1 VSSGLIQLKTN
12 LKEFGYG
19 SDKPYITKDI
29 LNPPTSNPIGMEV
42 SKRLDDTSRMT
53 SMLMDRPGISYL
65 INESLLA
72 QVYIGD
78 KVQRGLRKSN
88 TNKGVLKTIGQT
100 IGNVVQIAASTLAQ
114 VPVNGTGTHYL
125 KGFRTQMY
133 LQPDPDEPRANAF
146 AEFFGEGGVEG
157 APYALVGA
165 EVPMHITS
173 EFVDTNDFETTS
185 RNSSK
190 YDYQEGLPKDGK
202 NTKLP
207 ETSAFTTIK
216 SAQTE
221 GKVARPIISD
231 HQGEEGW
238 KPFTNE
244 SVRPKLVYK
253 DNQDKEIVKQS
264 KYQATASI
272 ASIPDRSNRDLAKS
286 GTPIP
291 VGDPQAHT
299 SGDPKK
305 NQTTLTKGQTTSLPI
320 TSSYYGLV
328 STKQITTSKYDYG
341 TTYSNT
347 STGNNINAAQ
357 SGDIIKTSP
366 SRVSDGKISGS
377 IAIPTPSPE
386 TPEDFRDKYSPSGK
400 YKTGTVPTN
409 YIQGKALNQ
418 ETEGV
423 SATNIIPG
431 INVESLPNTTLG
443 NFARSLSSKLGS
455 VTIANPLVNAVAD
468 RNGRVIDGSNRNKK
482 ITDRFTE
489 SKDTVNLTG
498 IIEGDS
504 KTNDAQVNF
513 YFKII
518 TPDKQQVV
526 QFRAY
531 IDSLDDNYT
540 GDWGSH
546 QYVGRA
552 EEFYTYK
559 GFKRDINVSFK
570 IVSFNAK
577 EMKPM
582 YDKMLL
588 LASTTA
594 PTYGGTSNFMRGTL
608 ARLTI
613 GSYFN
618 DLAGII
624 TSVKYTVV
632 KDSPW
637 NQPLENPGKGTPTVF
652 DCSVS
657 FKPIHDFV
665 PETKLLEYFSEK
677 GANFNQGLKATVAAD
692 VTEVIEAG
700 VEEPTE
706 GQGDLTA
713 EQLKAFEGTGAVVI
727 NTKSSQTATNI
738 AAAAAALRQNPI

>member
-1 VSSGLIQLKTN
+1 MSSGLIQLQTD
-12 LKEFGYG
+12 LKSLRYG

-29 LNPPTSNPIGMEV
+29 ENPPSSNPIGMEV
-42 SKRLDDTSRMT
+42 TKRLDDTSRMT
-53 SMLMDRPGISYL
+53 QMLLDRPGVHYL
-65 INESLLA
+65 INEALLG

-78 KVQRGLRKSN
+78 RVQRGLRKNN

-100 IGNVVQIAASTLAQ
+100 IGNVARIAGSTLAQ

-165 EVPMHITS
+165 EIPMHITS
-173 EFVDTNDFETTS
+173 EFVDTDDFETTS

-207 ETSAFTTIK
+207 DTSAFTTIK
-216 SAQTE
+216 TAQIDGT
-221 GKVARPIISD
+221 VASPIIPD
-231 HQGEEGW
+231 HQEEEGW
-238 KPFTNE
+238 KPFANE
-244 SVRPKLVYK
+244 SVRPKLVYR

-264 KYQATASI
+264 KYQATASV
-272 ASIPDRSNRDLAKS
+272 ASIPDRVNRDFAKL

-291 VGDPQAHT
+291 VGEPQRQT
-299 SGDPKK
+299 SGNPKK
-305 NQTTLTKGQTTSLPI
+305 NQTTLTSGSMLGGSIPI
-320 TSSYYGLV
+320 TGSYDDLLITE
-328 STKQITTSKYDYG
+328 TKL
-341 TTYSNT
+341 T
-347 STGNNINAAQ
+347 STYNADKPFKTTTQDNINAVQ
-357 SGDIIKTSP
+357 GNQLIKTTP
-366 SRVSDGKISGS
+366 STVNDALISGS
-377 IAIPTPSPE
+377 VEVATDAGGA
-386 TPEDFRDKYSPSGK
+386 TKVFKDKYSKDGK

-409 YIQGKALNQ
+409 YVQGKAINQ
-418 ETEGV
+418 EVQNTQ
-423 SATNIIPG
+423 SNNIASG
-431 INVESLPNTTLG
+431 IDVNSLPNTTLG
-443 NFARSLSSKLGS
+443 RFAKSLSSTLGS
-455 VTIANPLVNAVAD
+455 VNIANPVVNNTAD
-468 RNGRVIDGSNRNKK
+468 RNGRVINGSNRNKK
-482 ITDRFTE
+482 ITAKYVE
-489 SKDTVNLTG
+489 SKDTVNETG
-498 IIEGDS
+498 IVEKTS
-504 KTNDAQVNF
+504 ATNDAQINF

-518 TPDKQQVV
+518 TPDKEQVV

-570 IVSFNAK
+570 IVSFNAN

-582 YDKMLL
+582 YEKMLL
-588 LASTTA
+588 LAGATA
-594 PTYGGTSNFMRGTL
+594 PTYGGASNFMRGTL

-637 NQPLENPGKGTPTVF
+637 NQAGTDGKGTPTVF

-665 PETKLLEYFSEK
+665 PETKVLEYFTGGDVEFASSL
-677 GANFNQGLKATVAAD
+677 QATERKE
-692 VTEVIEAG
+692 VTTVIRGEGDEEAT
-700 VEEPTE
+700 EPS
-706 GQGDLTA
+706 
-713 EQLKAFEGTGAVVI
+713 I
-727 NTKSSQTATNI
+727 N
-738 AAAAAALRQNPI
+738 NPITFADTGLFRSNNANNTGPFSSRLFTNQLG

>member
-1 VSSGLIQLKTN
+1 MSSGLLQLKTN

-202 NTKLP
+202 NAKLP

-216 SAQTE
+216 TAQTE
-221 GKVARPIISD
+221 GTVAKGIISD

-264 KYQATASI
+264 KYQLT
-272 ASIPDRSNRDLAKS
+272 PFLDLRYRGNKDLAKS

-291 VGDPQAHT
+291 VGEPQRQT

-305 NQTTLTKGQTTSLPI
+305 NQTTLTKAQPTSLPI
-320 TSSYYGLV
+320 TGSYSSLLV
-328 STKQITTSKYDYG
+328 TEVPTTSTYNADKPFK
-341 TTYSNT
+341 TTT
-347 STGNNINAAQ
+347 QANINSAQ
-357 SGDIIKTSP
+357 SGKIIKTSP
-366 SRVSDGKISGS
+366 SWVSDSKISGS
-377 IAIPTPSPE
+377 VAIPTPSPVE
-386 TPEDFRDKYSPSGK
+386 PVTFKDKYSTSGK

-423 SATNIIPG
+423 EATNIVPG
-431 INVESLPNTTLG
+431 INVDSLPDTTIG
-443 NFARSLSSKLGS
+443 RFAKSLSSKLGS

-482 ITDRFTE
+482 ITDRFPE
-489 SKDTVNLTG
+489 SKDTVNLRG
-498 IIEGDS
+498 IEEGDS

-582 YDKMLL
+582 YEKMIL

-613 GSYFN
+613 GSYFD

-637 NQPLENPGKGTPTVF
+637 NLPEDPGKGTPTVF

-665 PETKLLEYFSEK
+665 PETKLLGYFLDRK
-677 GANFNQGLKATVAAD
+677 GTNFAQSLKDIVATD
-692 VTEVIEAG
+692 VTTVVAEERELTEG
-700 VEEPTE
+700 VPTE
-706 GQGDLTA
+706 GQGVTRNLSISADVL
-713 EQLKAFEGTGAVVI
+713 G
-727 NTKSSQTATNI
+727 N
-738 AAAAAALRQNPI
+738 NPSVGEFT

>member
-1 VSSGLIQLKTN
+1 MSNGLIHLQTN
-12 LKEFGYG
+12 LKKFSYG

-29 LNPPTSNPIGMEV
+29 ENPPTSNPIGMEV
-42 SKRLDDTSRMT
+42 TKRLDDTSRMT
-53 SMLMDRPGISYL
+53 QMLLDRPGVNYL
-65 INESLLA
+65 INEALLG

-78 KVQRGLRKSN
+78 KVQRGLRKNN

-100 IGNVVQIAASTLAQ
+100 IGNVAQIALSTLAQ

-165 EVPMHITS
+165 EVPMHISS
-173 EFVDTNDFETTS
+173 EFVDTDDYETTS
-185 RNSSK
+185 RNRSK

-207 ETSAFTTIK
+207 EESSFVFIK
-216 SAQTE
+216 TAQTE
-221 GKVARPIISD
+221 GTVASPIIPD
-231 HQGEEGW
+231 HQEEEGW

-244 SVRPKLVYK
+244 SVGPKLVYK
-253 DNQDKEIVKQS
+253 DKDDKQIIKQS

-272 ASIPDRSNRDLAKS
+272 ASIPGRSNRDLAKL

-291 VGDPQAHT
+291 VGEPQKQIT
-299 SGDPKK
+299 GDPTR
-305 NQTTLTKGQTTSLPI
+305 NQTTLTKGQPDSLPI
-320 TSSYYGLV
+320 TGSY
-328 STKQITTSKYDYG
+328 STPLLGTVAPATSKYNADNPFK
-341 TTYSNT
+341 TTT
-347 STGNNINAAQ
+347 QNNINAAQ
-357 SGDIIKTSP
+357 FGKIIKTSP

-377 IAIPTPSPE
+377 VAIPTESTEDPE
-386 TPEDFRDKYSPSGK
+386 AFTDKYSNSTK

-423 SATNIIPG
+423 QATSMVPG
-431 INVESLPNTTLG
+431 IPLESLSDNTFGRIAKSLPNM
-443 NFARSLSSKLGS
+443 LGS
-455 VTIANPLVNAVAD
+455 VTLTNPVVNNIAD
-468 RNGRVIDGSNRNKK
+468 RNGRVIDGSNRNRK
-482 ITDRFTE
+482 ISSRLPSE
-489 SKDTVNLTG
+489 VKDTVNRIG
-498 IIEGDS
+498 IVEGPTNS
-504 KTNDAQVNF
+504 TNDAQVNF

-518 TPDKQQVV
+518 TPDATKVV

-570 IVSFNAK
+570 IVSFNEK

-582 YDKMLL
+582 YEKMIL
-588 LASTTA
+588 LASATA

-608 ARLTI
+608 ASLTI
-613 GSYFN
+613 GSYFD

-637 NQPLENPGKGTPTVF
+637 NQPEAPGQGTPTVF

-665 PETKLLEYFSEK
+665 PETKLLEYFFKK
-677 GANFNQGLKATVAAD
+677 GTSFAQSLKAIVATD
-692 VTEVIEAG
+692 VTTVIEQE
-700 VEEPTE
+700 VEE
-706 GQGDLTA
+706 TA
-713 EQLKAFEGTGAVVI
+713 LLLPVVPVPFI
-727 NTKSSQTATNI
+727 GPLPQ
-738 AAAAAALRQNPI
+738 

>member
-1 VSSGLIQLKTN
+1 MSNGLIHLQTN
-12 LKEFGYG
+12 LKKFSYG

-29 LNPPTSNPIGMEV
+29 ENPPTSNPIGMEV

-53 SMLMDRPGISYL
+53 QMLLDRPGVNYL
-65 INESLLA
+65 INEALLG

-78 KVQRGLRKSN
+78 KVQRGLRKNN

-100 IGNVVQIAASTLAQ
+100 IGNVAQIALSTLAQ

-165 EVPMHITS
+165 EVPMHISS
-173 EFVDTNDFETTS
+173 EFVDTDDYETTS
-185 RNSSK
+185 RNRSK

-207 ETSAFTTIK
+207 EESSFVFIK
-216 SAQTE
+216 TAQTE
-221 GKVARPIISD
+221 GTVASPIIPD
-231 HQGEEGW
+231 HQEEEGW

-244 SVRPKLVYK
+244 SVGPKLVYK
-253 DNQDKEIVKQS
+253 DKDDKQIIKQS

-272 ASIPDRSNRDLAKS
+272 ASIPGRSNRDFAKL

-291 VGDPQAHT
+291 VGEPQRHT

-305 NQTTLTKGQTTSLPI
+305 NQTTLTKGQPDSLPI
-320 TSSYYGLV
+320 TGSYSTLLDTV
-328 STKQITTSKYDYG
+328 SILPSTYNADSTYNKATTQD
-341 TTYSNT
+341 
-347 STGNNINAAQ
+347 NINSAQ
-357 SGDIIKTSP
+357 TGEIIKTSP

-377 IAIPTPSPE
+377 VEIPTENSEVPKVF
-386 TPEDFRDKYSPSGK
+386 TDKYSK
-400 YKTGTVPTN
+400 DTQYKTGTVPTN

-418 ETEGV
+418 ETEGAR
-423 SATNIIPG
+423 ATDLIPG
-431 INVESLPNTTLG
+431 IDIESLPNTTLG
-443 NFARSLSSKLGS
+443 RFAKSLPNMLGS
-455 VTIANPLVNAVAD
+455 VNSGNPVVNNIAD
-468 RNGRVIDGSNRNKK
+468 RNGRVIDGSNRNRK
-482 ITDRFTE
+482 ISSRLPSE
-489 SKDTVNLTG
+489 VKDTVNRIG
-498 IIEGDS
+498 IVDKTS
-504 KTNDAQVNF
+504 STNDAQVNF

-518 TPDKQQVV
+518 TPDATKVV

-570 IVSFNAK
+570 IVSFNAA

-582 YDKMLL
+582 YEKMIL
-588 LASTTA
+588 LASATA

-608 ARLTI
+608 ASLTI
-613 GSYFN
+613 GSYFD

-637 NQPLENPGKGTPTVF
+637 NQPEAPGQGTPTVF

-657 FKPIHDFV
+657 FKPIHNFV
-665 PETKLLEYFSEK
+665 PETKLLEYFFRK
-677 GANFNQGLKATVAAD
+677 GTSFAQSLKAIVATD
-692 VTEVIEAG
+692 VTTEIKQEDEEVVVART
-700 VEEPTE
+700 P
-706 GQGDLTA
+706 
-713 EQLKAFEGTGAVVI
+713 EQ
-727 NTKSSQTATNI
+727 QI
-738 AAAAAALRQNPI
+738 AAENNSIRPGIVEGFGKGQDEEF

>member
-1 VSSGLIQLKTN
+1 MSNGLIHLQTDLKS
-12 LKEFGYG
+12 LRYG

-29 LNPPTSNPIGMEV
+29 ENPPTSNPIGMEV

-53 SMLMDRPGISYL
+53 QMLLDRPGVNYL
-65 INESLLA
+65 INEALLG

-78 KVQRGLRKSN
+78 KVQRGLRKNN
-88 TNKGVLKTIGQT
+88 TNRGVLKTIGKT
-100 IGNVVQIAASTLAQ
+100 IGNVAQIALSTLAQ

-165 EVPMHITS
+165 EVPMHISS
-173 EFVDTNDFETTS
+173 EFVNTDDYETTS

-207 ETSAFTTIK
+207 EKSSFESIK
-216 SAQTE
+216 TAQTE
-221 GKVARPIISD
+221 GTVASPIIPD
-231 HQGEEGW
+231 HQEEEGW
-238 KPFTNE
+238 KPFANE
-244 SVRPKLVYK
+244 SVRPKLVYR

-272 ASIPDRSNRDLAKS
+272 ASIPDRSNRDLAKL

-291 VGDPQAHT
+291 VGEPQRQT
-299 SGDPKK
+299 SGDPKR
-305 NQTTLTKGQTTSLPI
+305 NQTTLTKGQPDSLPI
-320 TSSYYGLV
+320 TGSYSNLLV
-328 STKQITTSKYDYG
+328 TETPPTTS
-341 TTYSNT
+341 TYNADKPFKT
-347 STGNNINAAQ
+347 ATQANINAVQ
-357 SGDIIKTSP
+357 GNQIIKTSP
-366 SRVSDGKISGS
+366 STVSDGRISGS
-377 IAIPTPSPE
+377 IEVHTSAGGATKVF
-386 TPEDFRDKYSPSGK
+386 TDKYSNSAK

-418 ETEGV
+418 KAENNQSNNPT
-423 SATNIIPG
+423 SG
-431 INVESLPNTTLG
+431 IDVNTLPNSPLG
-443 NFARSLSSKLGS
+443 RFAKSLSSNLGS
-455 VTIANPLVNAVAD
+455 VTLTNPLANNIAD

-482 ITDRFTE
+482 ITAKYTE
-489 SKDTVNLTG
+489 VKDTVNRTG
-498 IIEGDS
+498 IVENTS
-504 KTNDAQVNF
+504 STNDAQVNF

-518 TPDKQQVV
+518 TPDTEDKVQVV

-531 IDSLDDNYT
+531 IDSLDDSYA

-552 EEFYTYK
+552 EEFFTYK

-570 IVSFNAK
+570 IVSFNAA

-582 YDKMLL
+582 YEKMVL
-588 LASTTA
+588 LAATTA

-637 NQPLENPGKGTPTVF
+637 NQSADDGTGTPTVF

-665 PETKLLEYFSEK
+665 PETKVLDYFARGDISFDSNLQLQAK
-677 GANFNQGLKATVAAD
+677 VASD
-692 VTEVIEAG
+692 VTEVIATGEEVVELTPGQQTVAQAFANAKAG
-700 VEEPTE
+700 LPT
-706 GQGDLTA
+706 
-713 EQLKAFEGTGAVVI
+713 K
-727 NTKSSQTATNI
+727 
-738 AAAAAALRQNPI
+738 R